1 MAIKFLIPLK
11 KQAVPLI
18 LIFFVSIHANS
29 QDPFTELEKK
39 AKRTNIQTKKLG
51 NKIFIDER
59 YSGYKIDK
67 RAPIE
72 FVPFDLKDQN
82 GQPLDPNSEITLQ
95 NGKKIKAI
103 EQLNEMNRVEKKI
116 NTYGY
121 TLRNN
126 TPIIS
131 KLIPDKKFLTLKNKK
146 PLGPILSEQRLAAI
160 LKPELKI
167 GKLILRPMKYY
178 TREEQNA
185 LKNYKFSVLPNGRSL
200 SAIKTNPRKLPRVIN
215 NRLMQE
221 INKSWSDCW
230 RYGDPSSFSVAV
242 CANLNLAG
250 RIYSYDVANSHR
262 NPSSYILR
270 ASGTVDGT
278 IMNNTYNVLQANGSF
293 EVKSNASE
301 NSKIDL
307 HLKIGGSNIYDFT
320 REIPSAFEYQNSDL
334 VYTIPSIEMDSEF
347 DASLFTIS
355 CKTSING
362 SAGVLYGAN
371 IDKTYVSGY
380 VRPFAKLEGTAEA
393 SLGVDILIASGEVGV
408 RGTLSVID
416 GHVDLFGSAG
426 IWSANNDQLT
436 IFANLASNYD
446 ITFLKGKIDLWGKGC
461 FLTLCNTAETNIAS
475 YDGIILKG
483 NIFNWTKIYTVD
495 NDTH

>member
-1 MAIKFLIPLK
+1 MDIKFLIPLK

-18 LIFFVSIHANS
+18 LVFFVSIHANS

-51 NKIFIDER
+51 KKIFIDVR
-59 YSGYKIDK
+59 YSGYKVDK
-67 RAPIE
+67 KAPIQ

-131 KLIPDKKFLTLKNKK
+131 KLIPDKKFFTLKIKK
-146 PLGPILSEQRLAAI
+146 PLGPILSEQQLAAI
-160 LKPELKI
+160 LKPELKV

-185 LKNYKFSVLPNGRSL
+185 LRNYKFSVLPNGRSL
-200 SAIKTNPRKLPRVIN
+200 SAIKTNPRTLPPVIN

-230 RYGDPSSFSVAV
+230 RYGDPSLFSIAI
-242 CANLNLAG
+242 CGNLSLVG
-250 RIYSYDVANSHR
+250 SIYSYDVNNSHI
-262 NPSSYILR
+262 NPSSYTLN
-270 ASGTVDGT
+270 ASGSVDGSV
-278 IMNNTYNVLQANGSF
+278 MGNTYNVLQANGSY

-301 NSKIDL
+301 KSKIDL
-307 HLKIGGSNIYDFT
+307 HLKIVGSNIFDFT
-320 REIPSAFEYQNSDL
+320 REFPSTFEYDNSDL
-334 VYTIPSIEMDSEF
+334 VYTIPSIEKDF
-347 DASLFTIS
+347 DYDLLIFTAA
-355 CKTSING
+355 CKVSVNG

-446 ITFLKGKIDLWGKGC
+446 LTLLKGKIDLWGKGC
-461 FLTLCNTAETNIAS
+461 FLTFCKPVETNIAS

-483 NIFNWTKIYTVD
+483 NIFNWTKTYTVV